1 MNNVLPYLHSYA
13 LCLLRPRVM
22 LDWLRH
28 GIAPYA
34 DGEHELP
41 QPELTG
47 QLAVSW
53 MFAVIQGIVRIL
65 LANFMVQLFLRYQNE
80 DNFFYSFVDVEDG
93 LFPYYVLLFTTAL
106 DLVFFPILTLIVT
119 EFWNFILRQYARWL
133 KVEGDVDDVAR
144 DITTVA
150 LSSHFFLVLPVIGVV
165 FQQIAWVYLLYVGCR
180 HHLQATRLLSIVIL
194 ITPTVL
200 MLMSISVFSL
210 AIFYLI
216 VG

>member
-65 LANFMVQLFLRYQNE
+65 LANFMVQLFLHYQNE

-133 KVEGDVDDVAR
+133 KVDGDVDDVAR